1 MKINEDY
8 SQNKCYIY
16 YAKAQQKTSISLKY
30 LSNTEVFL
38 FILFDKIFRESGIFL
53 IGTVQIECNQS
64 IQYRQQDDQ
73 SQVYHQTSIGSLE
86 RAYDD

>member
-1 MKINEDY
+1 MKIVVRTNATY
-8 SQNKCYIY
+8 TMLKHNKNLYI
-16 YAKAQQKTSISLKY
+16 AEIS
-30 LSNTEVFL
+30 SNKEVFL

-64 IQYRQQDDQ
+64 RQYQQQGDQ

-86 RAYDD
+86 HAYDG